1 MLNSRH
7 NRTAAAY
14 LFNTSSTYFQSTLL
28 CVAQIKASFI
38 MTRVKFW
45 VPIGRNYVITLI
57 TVAWSNQV
65 RLASRLVVNSSEL
78 LTTAPTPSRAF
89 RPKLCR
95 QASLALFSCRKH
107 ESMDRSSAIYR
118 ECVSSPKFILQPM
131 LQSAFNGNS
140 FLYFS
145 FRY

>member
-14 LFNTSSTYFQSTLL
+14 LFNISSTYFQSTLL

-78 LTTAPTPSRAF
+78 LTTAPTPIRAL

-107 ESMDRSSAIYR
+107 ESMDRSSAI
-118 ECVSSPKFILQPM
+118 
-131 LQSAFNGNS
+131 
-140 FLYFS
+140 
-145 FRY
+145 